1 MYIYNYFRFF
11 VVMIRATGAGHTHQT
26 LFIIFW
32 KLVKFTHPLIDIVSG
47 NCGTGFEYGTA
58 ASVTEGNR
66 VRGRDLPEES
76 LTQASR
82 RLRSEAR
89 VPAPEASS

>member
-32 KLVKFTHPLIDIVSG
+32 KLVKFTHPFIDIVSG
-47 NCGTGFEYGTA
+47 NCGTGFEYGTV

-66 VRGRDLPEES
+66 VRERDLPQES

-82 RLRSEAR
+82 HLRSEAR
-89 VPAPEASS
+89 VPAPGASS